1 MTAAKYLW
9 AAPASA
15 LGVVLGVLGVA
26 AGGRLSIHTGVLEA
40 EGRLLAWGLTYLTV
54 LEGGAAA
61 ITFGHVVL
69 ARDAASLEWTRS
81 HERVHVRQYE
91 RWGPLF
97 IPLYLAASAWA
108 LACGRHPYRD
118 NVFEREA
125 MDLEAGNLTSPS
137 ASALRRSRGRRCRA
151 ARRVP

>member
-1 MTAAKYLW
+1 MTVAKYLW
-9 AAPASA
+9 AAPASV
-15 LGVVLGVLGVA
+15 LGVVLGVLGIA

-40 EGRLLAWGLTYLTV
+40 EGRLLAWALTYLTV

-69 ARDAASLEWTRS
+69 ARDAALLEWTRS

-108 LACGRHPYRD
+108 LACGRDPYRD

-125 MDLEAGNLTSPS
+125 MDLEVGNFTSSS
-137 ASALRRSRGRRCRA
+137 ASAVPRSRGRRCRA